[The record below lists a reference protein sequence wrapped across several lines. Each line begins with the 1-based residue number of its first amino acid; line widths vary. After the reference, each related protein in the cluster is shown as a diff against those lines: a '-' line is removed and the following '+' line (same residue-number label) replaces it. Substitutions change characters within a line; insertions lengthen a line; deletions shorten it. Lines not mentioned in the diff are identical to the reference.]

1 MTSGM
6 TATTPSVTGLYVG
19 ASGFSYPSWKPGFY
33 PAGTPAPEFLR
44 LYSARLPSVELN
56 NTGYKLPS
64 EASFRTW
71 AEQTPPGF
79 RFAVKMSRQI
89 THAGR
94 LDLVGTFCERVR
106 LLGDRLGPILVGFP
120 DERPRDDGMLRLLL
134 DSVDPELEYAFDF
147 RHPTW
152 DGVEAPIVR
161 VGALDAD
168 APFRYLRLRE
178 PPYDDEALAAWAGRI
193 APLLARGVDVY
204 AYFRHED
211 EPTAPRYAE
220 RLRELVAAR
229 L

>member
-1 MTSGM
+1 M
-6 TATTPSVTGLYVG
+6 
-19 ASGFSYPSWKPGFY
+19 
-33 PAGTPAPEFLR
+33 
-44 LYSARLPSVELN
+44 
-56 NTGYKLPS
+56 
-64 EASFRTW
+64 
-71 AEQTPPGF
+71 
-79 RFAVKMSRQI
+79 
-89 THAGR
+89 
-94 LDLVGTFCERVR
+94 
-106 LLGDRLGPILVGFP
+106 
-120 DERPRDDGMLRLLL
+120 
-134 DSVDPELEYAFDF
+134 
-147 RHPTW
+147 
-152 DGVEAPIVR
+152 R